1 MENIEQSQEK
11 KLTTISSLI
20 AQIQNDANNYLDSQL
35 KKIGLSEITTSHGF
49 ILFVLSQNKNTETQK
64 IEPMTMKEIS
74 KRIDKNKSTM
84 TVLIDKLL
92 KYGYIIREKNNSDTR
107 YSYIS
112 LSEKGKSFIPEME
125 RISKEL
131 SEKFYNGFSE
141 DEKKTVFYL
150 LDKILSN
157 FN

>member
-11 KLTTISSLI
+11 NLTTISSLI

-64 IEPMTMKEIS
+64 LEPMTMKEIS

-92 KYGYIIREKNNSDTR
+92 KYGYIIREKNNTDTR

>member
-64 IEPMTMKEIS
+64 LEPMTMKEIS

-92 KYGYIIREKNNSDTR
+92 KYGYIIREKNNTDTR

-125 RISKEL
+125 RVSKEL

>member
-1 MENIEQSQEK
+1 MENTTQTQEK
-11 KLTTISSLI
+11 NLTTISSLI
-20 AQIQNDANNYLDSQL
+20 AQIQSDANNYLDSQL
-35 KKIGLSEITTSHGF
+35 KKFGLSEITTSHGYILF
-49 ILFVLSQNKNTETQK
+49 ILSKNKNKETK
-64 IEPMTMKEIS
+64 ELDPMSMKEIS
-74 KRIDKNKSTM
+74 KKIDKDKSTT
-84 TVLIDKLL
+84 TVLIEKLL
-92 KYGYIIREKNNSDTR
+92 KYEYVIREKNNSDTR

>member
-64 IEPMTMKEIS
+64 LEPMTMKEIS
-74 KRIDKNKSTM
+74 KRIDKNKSTL

-112 LSEKGKSFIPEME
+112 LSESVKLMFTG
-125 RISKEL
+125 
-131 SEKFYNGFSE
+131 
-141 DEKKTVFYL
+141 
-150 LDKILSN
+150 
-157 FN
+157 

>member
-11 KLTTISSLI
+11 NLTTISSLI

-64 IEPMTMKEIS
+64 LEPMTMKEIS

-92 KYGYIIREKNNSDTR
+92 KYGYIIREKNNTDTR

-125 RISKEL
+125 RISREL

-141 DEKKTVFYL
+141 NEKKTVFYL

>member
-64 IEPMTMKEIS
+64 LEPMTMKEIS

-92 KYGYIIREKNNSDTR
+92 KYVYIIREKNNTDTR

-131 SEKFYNGFSE
+131 SEKFYTGFSE

>member
-64 IEPMTMKEIS
+64 LEPMTMKEIS

>member
-64 IEPMTMKEIS
+64 LEPMTMKEIS

-92 KYGYIIREKNNSDTR
+92 KYGYIIREKNNTDTR

-141 DEKKTVFYL
+141 D
-150 LDKILSN
+150 
-157 FN
+157 

>member
-64 IEPMTMKEIS
+64 LEPMTMKEIS

-92 KYGYIIREKNNSDTR
+92 KYGYIIREKNNTDTR

-141 DEKKTVFYL
+141 GEKKTVFYL

>member
-11 KLTTISSLI
+11 NLTTISSLI
-20 AQIQNDANNYLDSQL
+20 AQIQSDANNYLDSQL
-35 KKIGLSEITTSHGF
+35 KKIGLSEITTSHGYILF
-49 ILFVLSQNKNTETQK
+49 ILSKNKKTKELA
-64 IEPMTMKEIS
+64 PMSMKEIS
-74 KRIDKNKSTM
+74 KKIDKDKSTT
-84 TVLIDKLL
+84 TVLIEKLL
-92 KYGYIIREKNNSDTR
+92 KYGYVIREKNNTDTR

>member
-11 KLTTISSLI
+11 KLTTISSLV

-64 IEPMTMKEIS
+64 LEPMTMKEIS

-92 KYGYIIREKNNSDTR
+92 KYGYIIREKNNTDTR

>member
-20 AQIQNDANNYLDSQL
+20 AQIHNDANNYLDSQL

-64 IEPMTMKEIS
+64 LEPMTMKEIS

-92 KYGYIIREKNNSDTR
+92 KYGYIIREKNNTDTR

>member
-64 IEPMTMKEIS
+64 LEPMTMKEIS

-92 KYGYIIREKNNSDTR
+92 KYGYIIREKNNTDTR

-131 SEKFYNGFSE
+131 SEKFYNGFS
-141 DEKKTVFYL
+141 
-150 LDKILSN
+150 
-157 FN
+157 

>member
-64 IEPMTMKEIS
+64 LEPMTMKEIS

-92 KYGYIIREKNNSDTR
+92 KYGYIIREKNNTDTR

>member
-11 KLTTISSLI
+11 KLSTISSLI

-64 IEPMTMKEIS
+64 LEPMTMKEIS

-92 KYGYIIREKNNSDTR
+92 KYGYIIREKNNTDTR

>member
-64 IEPMTMKEIS
+64 LEPMTMKEIS
-74 KRIDKNKSTM
+74 KQIDKNKSTM

-92 KYGYIIREKNNSDTR
+92 KYGYIIREKNNTDTR